1 VPYAGGN
8 RSEGVFLDNQ
18 HLDDQPRQHILDPA
32 KILAGGVA
40 APLGALL
47 TSHFGVAG
55 TILGLALSAVIVTT
69 ISDILK
75 AYFKRAPGAV
85 KTIPGSFGTGFS
97 WKNFRRRVTAP
108 FSWFLTVAPS
118 RRRAMLIS
126 GLLAGVVAFLIGTSA
141 VTALEVGVGESLS
154 CWVWNECPTTDSSS
168 GEEASNTSTLPSIL
182 GGGQSV
188 VSSNTPQQQQ
198 QQQAQPSGT
207 PTAKTPSSSQ
217 SGQEHTPSKATPGSS
232 QSGEQQIPSEASQEQ
247 QQSLPPSR
255 VVEEQQ
261 QQSSSGPAVEQQSD
275 SSTMVTE
282 EPQQSLP
289 SVPDSGVEAGQDNV
303 NPPQE

>member
-198 QQQAQPSGT
+198 QA
-207 PTAKTPSSSQ
+207 
-217 SGQEHTPSKATPGSS
+217 TPSKATPGSS